1 MEFKEKILSIRPE
14 PLTANGIDV
23 LQVNLGYRC
32 NMSCRHCHVAAGP
45 GRSETMQ
52 RETIEAVLGALTR
65 TTVGV
70 IDITGGAPELNS
82 HFRYL
87 VDKAKSAGCRI
98 IVRTNLTIFS
108 EKGMEDLPE
117 FYRDNKVDIVASVPC
132 YLEANVDAV
141 RGEGAFKKTM
151 RALERLN
158 KLGYGNGSLEMSLSL
173 VYNPAGPFLP
183 PPQKALEAD
192 YRRELWTRF
201 GITFTSLYTF
211 TNMPIGR
218 FRDFLV
224 RRGELERYLGTLRDA
239 FNPEVLDGLMCR
251 RMISVGWDGMLY
263 DCDFN
268 QMLGL
273 GMHADSPQHVKD
285 FDHERLSGR
294 MITVGE
300 HCYGCTAGQGS
311 T

>member
-1 MEFKEKILSIRPE
+1 MDFKEKILSIRPE
-14 PLTANGIDV
+14 PLTASSIDV
-23 LQVNLGYRC
+23 LQVSLGYLC
-32 NMSCRHCHVAAGP
+32 NMSCRHCHVEAGP

-52 RETIEAVLGALTR
+52 RKTVEAVLEALLSS
-65 TTVGV
+65 TVRV
-70 IDITGGAPELNS
+70 IDITGGAPELNAD
-82 HFRYL
+82 FRSL
-87 VDKAKSAGCRI
+87 VSRARRAGCRI
-98 IVRTNLTIFS
+98 IVRSNLTIFS
-108 EKGMEDLPE
+108 EKGMEELPE
-117 FYRDNKVDIVASVPC
+117 FYRDNQVDIVASVPC

-158 KLGYGNGSLEMSLSL
+158 KLGYGNGTSERSLSL
-173 VYNPAGPFLP
+173 VYNPSGPFLP

-192 YRRELWTRF
+192 YRRELRTRF

-211 TNMPIGR
+211 ANMPIGR

-224 RRGELERYLGTLRDA
+224 KSGQLERYMGTLREA

-251 RMISVGWDGMLY
+251 HMISVGWDGMLY

-273 GMHADSPQHVKD
+273 SMHADSPQHVRD
-285 FDHERLSGR
+285 FDHERLSR
-294 MITVGE
+294 RTITLGE

>member
-273 GMHADSPQHVKD
+273 GMHAGSPQHVKD